1 MRAAENRHSPA
12 VPAEG
17 VAISV
22 RVATPTERLLLT
34 CAACQHQF
42 RVAVTLVGRRVAC
55 SYCGQPVAVIA
66 DAPVEQD
73 GLIGRRVGG
82 CRLISKLGAG
92 ALGLVYLGEDLTDGR
107 RLAVKLL
114 APKMA
119 QDEQLVKRFLREARF
134 CAQIDHPQVVRV
146 FDCGFD
152 RGVNYLIM
160 EYVAGG
166 TLAAV
171 LAERGAIPWAETLPW
186 IRDIAQALAQAATLN
201 IVHRDIKPANIL
213 LTLDGHAKLS
223 DLGLAKQRDVE
234 SEGNELTM
242 QGMAIGT
249 PAYMAPEQA
258 RNAREAQATSDIYGL
273 GATWYHLLSGHKPF
287 VGRNGHE
294 ILSKVLR
301 ERPQPIRQ
309 HMPDLP
315 AGIADLVERMMAA
328 RPEDRPADAT
338 VLLAELAAVE
348 AQPQATRTQRQTT
361 RAAAVT
367 SEGATRGSWL
377 PWVLGGVAV
386 LVIIAVLARVVLR

>member
-1 MRAAENRHSPA
+1 M
-12 VPAEG
+12 
-17 VAISV
+17 
-22 RVATPTERLLLT
+22 RVATSNERLLLT

-42 RVAVTLVGRRVAC
+42 LIAATLVGRRVAC
-55 SYCGQPVAVIA
+55 PYCAKPVAVVA

-82 CRLISKLGAG
+82 CRLIRKLGAG
-92 ALGLVYLGEDLTDGR
+92 GLGLVYLGEDLTDGR

-160 EYVAGG
+160 EYVAGD

-186 IRDIAQALAQAATLN
+186 IRDIAQALEQAATLN

-213 LTLDGHAKLS
+213 LTMDGHAKLS

-258 RNAREAQATSDIYGL
+258 RNARDAQPTADIYGL
-273 GATWYHLLSGHKPF
+273 GATWYHLLSGNKPF
-287 VGRNGHE
+287 DGRNGHD

-309 HMPDLP
+309 RVPDLP
-315 AGIADLVERMMAA
+315 AGIADLVEHMMAA
-328 RPEDRPADAT
+328 RPHDRPADAT
-338 VLLAELAAVE
+338 ALLAELAAVE

-361 RAAAVT
+361 RTAAVT
-367 SEGATRGSWL
+367 TDGSAKSGWL
-377 PWVLGGVAV
+377 PWFLGGVAV
-386 LVIIAVLARVVLR
+386 VFVIAVLARVLLR